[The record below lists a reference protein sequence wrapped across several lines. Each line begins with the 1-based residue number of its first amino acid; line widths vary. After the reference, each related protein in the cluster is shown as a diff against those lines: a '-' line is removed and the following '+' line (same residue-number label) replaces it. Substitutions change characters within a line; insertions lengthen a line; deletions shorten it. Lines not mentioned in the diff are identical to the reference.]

1 MNKKKL
7 CTIFLMGLLARS
19 CMSLFADTL
28 TDALQDLAVRTACIG
43 QYSMTEA
50 GGGWYEDPHDY
61 YTPQMMAYRLSKES
75 GNMTRTS
82 TFYGICFDYAQFAFE
97 YIKQYTSYYNSV
109 GMKERQ
115 FWVAGV
121 LDNPRQIEL
130 MSIGTKTDY
139 TRMQN
144 GVPIKTYS
152 TSLRNAKAHGN
163 ATYHAWIWIL
173 RADGIWFWVDPTWT
187 DNLGYV
193 VYGYVNNNGQEIQ
206 CKPNKDYCVTYPASL
221 NNLPL
226 PPAMGPRQAP
236 SKSANSTNRE
246 ETIKDAA
253 PDFIGELF
261 KKIFEDV
268 DYKEM
273 DTYAALLISADLP
286 FSVIKNKEIDFDKI
300 GFALE
305 VPILWDVTAAML
317 GLEYLQNLEEENN
330 IHALLLDFAFVRR
343 LYNNLAWF
351 LGGGFGLR
359 LDFDQSSNYWAQEDW
374 STGYLALKANTG
386 FIINLSHLFTK
397 IDVSYNNVTG
407 FSVGA
412 GIGLG
417 AIAY

>member
-1 MNKKKL
+1 MSKDFSKYSFKDHTYNKRRLVEAVVK
-7 CTIFLMGLLARS
+7 
-19 CMSLFADTL
+19 DYL
-28 TDALQDLAVRTACIG
+28 TSHKNITFSELQEVFPPEIQQQTKVNCSSIAV
-43 QYSMTEA
+43 
-50 GGGWYEDPHDY
+50 
-61 YTPQMMAYRLSKES
+61 
-75 GNMTRTS
+75 
-82 TFYGICFDYAQFAFE
+82 
-97 YIKQYTSYYNSV
+97 IK
-109 GMKERQ
+109 
-115 FWVAGV
+115 
-121 LDNPRQIEL
+121 
-130 MSIGTKTDY
+130 
-139 TRMQN
+139 
-144 GVPIKTYS
+144 
-152 TSLRNAKAHGN
+152 
-163 ATYHAWIWIL
+163 
-173 RADGIWFWVDPTWT
+173 VDPTWT

-253 PDFIGELF
+253 PGFIGELF
-261 KKIFEDV
+261 EKIFEDV

-273 DTYAALLISADLP
+273 DTYVALLISADLP

-305 VPILWDVTAAML
+305 VPFLWDVTAAMI